1 MGMAPSGAMPGMIPE
16 SPDMG
21 GSGLDS
27 FPRSRMPS
35 LDPASIPPIPS
46 PTFPSMEMEPY
57 YQCSK
62 CNAKLSK
69 LEAAGSSCPRC
80 NATWGFK
87 QDQFGRKTMTS
98 AGSGKMA
105 TVGVIIVVFVLV
117 GMAVF
122 IAVFIGIIVAIVKT
136 ASAPS
141 RPPHPQPMPQQR
153 YY

>member
-1 MGMAPSGAMPGMIPE
+1 MGMAPPGAMPGMIPE

-46 PTFPSMEMEPY
+46 PTFPSMEMEEY
-57 YQCSK
+57 FQCFK
-62 CNAKLSK
+62 CNAELSK

-80 NATWGFK
+80 KATWGFK

-105 TVGVIIVVFVLV
+105 AVGVVLA

-136 ASAPS
+136 ASAPA
-141 RPPHPQPMPQQR
+141 RPPHPQPLSQQR